1 MKMKMLKLA
10 VLLLLFGAALT
21 DQASANDAKPGKQQL
36 NKRVLF
42 VLSEFGYWGEE
53 LIGPLDVLEAAGYKV
68 DFATPKG
75 TKPLA
80 LPPSMDPNYVD
91 PPLGRTVTTPDMA
104 GKVKQVEASSKLD
117 HPLNLTQWL
126 PAKPYFSS
134 PNYLSELFSY
144 NESLDKVAIDVQK
157 YDALVLVGGSG
168 PILDMANNKRLHDLI
183 RMFLK
188 AGKPVAGECYGVAVL
203 AFTRDEI
210 TEKSII
216 YGKRVTGHP
225 LAFDYNDG
233 HGYLKIDHGFQG
245 APYQLEFIL
254 KDAVGPD
261 GQFIGNVGKKYSVI
275 VDYPIITARTT
286 GDSELCGQKLVEVLE
301 KGVKRFGW

>member
-1 MKMKMLKLA
+1 MKMKFLKIA
-10 VLLLLFGAALT
+10 VVFLLIGTAVT
-21 DQASANDAKPGKQQL
+21 RQASADDRQGTNRHL

-53 LIGPLDVLEAAGYKV
+53 LLGPLEVLENAGYKI

-91 PPLGRTVTTPDMA
+91 PPLGRTVTTPEVA
-104 GKVKQVEASSKLD
+104 EKVRRIEASDKLD
-117 HPLNLTQWL
+117 KPLNLTAWL
-126 PAKPYFSS
+126 PVKPYFSS
-134 PNYLSELFSY
+134 PKYLDELFAY
-144 NESLDKVAIDVQK
+144 NAALDRIAGDVRK

-183 RMFLK
+183 RLFIK

-203 AFTRDEI
+203 AFTRDEV
-210 TEKSII
+210 TEKSIVF
-216 YGKRVTGHP
+216 GKRVTGHP

-254 KDAVGPD
+254 KDAVGLE

-301 KGVKRFGW
+301 HGLRRYGW

>member
-1 MKMKMLKLA
+1 MKTRIFRIA
-10 VLLLLFGAALT
+10 VLFILFGTAAAR
-21 DQASANDAKPGKQQL
+21 QASADERPAAERHL

-53 LIGPLDVLEAAGYKV
+53 LIGPLEVLEKAGYRI

-75 TKPLA
+75 TKPVA
-80 LPPSMDPNYVD
+80 LTPSMDPTYVD
-91 PPLGRTVTTPDMA
+91 PPLGRTVTTPEMA
-104 GKVKQVEASSKLD
+104 DKVRRIEASTRLD
-117 HPLNLTQWL
+117 KPLNLTAWL
-126 PAKPYFSS
+126 PSKPYFSS
-134 PNYLSELFSY
+134 PKYLDELFAY
-144 NESLDKVAIDVQK
+144 NAALDKIAGDIRK

-183 RMFLK
+183 RLFLK

-210 TEKSII
+210 TERSIVF
-216 YGKRVTGHP
+216 GKRVTGHP

-233 HGYLKIDHGFQG
+233 HGYMKIDHGFQG

-261 GQFIGNVGKKYSVI
+261 GQFIGNVGKRYSVI

-286 GDSELCGQKLVEVLE
+286 GDSELCGQKIVEVLE
-301 KGVKRFGW
+301 HGLRRYGW

>member
-1 MKMKMLKLA
+1 MKSLLSLCCVA
-10 VLLLLFGAALT
+10 VLSI
-21 DQASANDAKPGKQQL
+21 ASAHAESAAAKPADL

-53 LIGPLDVLEAAGYKV
+53 LVGPLEVLEAAGYKI

-75 TKPLA
+75 TKPAA
-80 LPPSMDPNYVD
+80 LPPSMDPTYVD
-91 PPLGRTVTTPDMA
+91 PPLGRTVTTQEMA
-104 GKVKQVEASSKLD
+104 DKVKKIEASDKLAN
-117 HPLNLTQWL
+117 PINLTTWL

-134 PNYLSELFSY
+134 PKYLDDLFAY
-144 NESLDKVAIDVQK
+144 NAALDKVGQEIKK

-168 PILDMANNKRLHDLI
+168 PILDMANNKRLQDLV
-183 RMFLK
+183 RLFLK
-188 AGKPVAGECYGVAVL
+188 AGKPVAAECYGVAVL

-210 TEKSII
+210 TDRSIV

-233 HGYLKIDHGFQG
+233 HGYLRINEGFQG
-245 APYQLEFIL
+245 APYQLEYIL

-286 GDSELCGQKLVEVLE
+286 GDSQLCGQKLVETLE
-301 KGVKRFGW
+301 KGLTRYGW

>member
-1 MKMKMLKLA
+1 MKMLKLA
-10 VLLLLFGAALT
+10 VLLLLFGTTLSG
-21 DQASANDAKPGKQQL
+21 QASAIDAKPGKQQL

-126 PAKPYFSS
+126 PVKPYFSS

-168 PILDMANNKRLHDLI
+168 PILDMANNKRLQDLI

>member
-10 VLLLLFGAALT
+10 VLLLLFGTTLSG
-21 DQASANDAKPGKQQL
+21 QASAIDAKPGKQQL

-126 PAKPYFSS
+126 PVKPYFSS

-261 GQFIGNVGKKYSVI
+261 GQFIGNVGKKFSCI